1 MGAGRPRIF
10 ETPEDL
16 GKAWAA
22 FKEDVKAQ
30 GAQWKRVQYV
40 GKDGLKKED
49 PAKVPLT
56 LEGFKRFCRNNYGEV
71 QHYFDNTDK
80 AYEEFCVI
88 CRAIREEIRED
99 QIIGGMLSFYN
110 PSITQRL
117 NGLVE
122 KQETSVTI
130 EQPLFG
136 DGV

>member
-1 MGAGRPRIF
+1 MHPTRIF
-10 ETPEDL
+10 KTPEDL

-22 FKEDVKAQ
+22 FKEDVKVQ
-30 GAQWKRVQYV
+30 GEQWKRVQYV

-71 QHYFDNTDK
+71 QHYFENK
-80 AYEEFCVI
+80 EGYYEEFGGI

-99 QIIGGMLSFYN
+99 QIIGGLLSFYN

-122 KQETSVTI
+122 
-130 EQPLFG
+130 
-136 DGV
+136 

>member
-1 MGAGRPRIF
+1 MHPTRIF
-10 ETPEDL
+10 QSPEDL

-40 GKDGLKKED
+40 GKDGIKKED
-49 PAKVPLT
+49 ACKVPLT
-56 LEGFKRFCRNNYGEV
+56 LEGFKRFCRNNYGDV
-71 QHYFDNTDK
+71 QQYFDNKDGY
-80 AYEEFCVI
+80 YEDFVVI

-99 QIIGGMLSFYN
+99 QIIGGLLSFYN

-117 NGLVE
+117 NNLVD
-122 KQETSVTI
+122 KQENTVHI

>member
-122 KQETSVTI
+122 KQETSITI

-136 DGV
+136 DGL

>member
-122 KQETSVTI
+122 KQETSITI

>member
-71 QHYFDNTDK
+71 QHYFENK
-80 AYEEFCVI
+80 EGYYEEFGGI

-122 KQETSVTI
+122 KQETSITI

-136 DGV
+136 E

>member
-1 MGAGRPRIF
+1 MHPTRIF
-10 ETPEDL
+10 KTPEDL

-56 LEGFKRFCRNNYGEV
+56 LEGFKRFCRNNYGDV
-71 QHYFDNTDK
+71 QQYFDNKDGY
-80 AYEEFCVI
+80 YEDFVVI

-122 KQETSVTI
+122 KQETSITI

-136 DGV
+136 E

>member
-16 GKAWAA
+16 EKAWAA

-49 PAKVPLT
+49 NAKVPLT

-122 KQETSVTI
+122 KQETSITI

>member
-16 GKAWAA
+16 WKAWAA

-30 GAQWKRVQYV
+30 GEQWKRVQYV

-122 KQETSVTI
+122 KQETSITI

-136 DGV
+136 E

>member
-1 MGAGRPRIF
+1 MHPTRIF
-10 ETPEDL
+10 KTPEDL
-16 GKAWAA
+16 VKAWAA
-22 FKEDVKAQ
+22 FKEDVKVQ
-30 GAQWKRVQYV
+30 GEQWKRVQYV

-71 QHYFDNTDK
+71 QHYFDNK
-80 AYEEFCVI
+80 EGYYEDFGVI

-99 QIIGGMLSFYN
+99 QIIGGLLSFYN

-122 KQETSVTI
+122 KQENTVTI

-136 DGV
+136 DGL

>member
-71 QHYFDNTDK
+71 QNYFDNTDK
-80 AYEEFCVI
+80 AYDEFYVI

-136 DGV
+136 E

>member
-1 MGAGRPRIF
+1 MHPTRIF
-10 ETPEDL
+10 KTPEDL

-22 FKEDVKAQ
+22 FKEDVKVQ
-30 GAQWKRVQYV
+30 GEQWKRVQYV

-71 QHYFDNTDK
+71 QHYFENK
-80 AYEEFCVI
+80 EGYYEEFGGI

-99 QIIGGMLSFYN
+99 QIIGGLLSFYN

-117 NGLVE
+117 NGLVD
-122 KQETSVTI
+122 KQENTVTI

-136 DGV
+136 DGL